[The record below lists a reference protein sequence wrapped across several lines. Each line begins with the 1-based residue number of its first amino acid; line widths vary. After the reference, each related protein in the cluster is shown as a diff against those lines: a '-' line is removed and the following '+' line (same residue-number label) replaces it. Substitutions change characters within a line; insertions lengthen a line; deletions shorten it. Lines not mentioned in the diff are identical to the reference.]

1 MIKRS
6 LVALAM
12 VALLLPAS
20 FAQGLGARAD
30 RGTARASAP
39 NFALKVGE
47 RLSYAVSWSNY
58 IVAGELTLETKSRSL
73 LDGVEAVHVSAEAQ
87 SVGLV
92 RALVYKVN
100 DTYVSFINPATMRPL
115 RAEKHSRRGNKREQ
129 SSIVIDH
136 KNRTAQTSDGRTI
149 EIPADTYDMA
159 GLLYAIRAMDL
170 EIGRPRTF
178 NLLENNKLYAITV
191 TAEAK
196 EKVTTRLGSFDA
208 IRMATKMAGGRD
220 SDLYNLK
227 LYVTNDARRL
237 PVLITAEPSWGDVK
251 VELTAADGIE
261 KK

>member
-1 MIKRS
+1 
-6 LVALAM
+6 
-12 VALLLPAS
+12 
-20 FAQGLGARAD
+20 
-30 RGTARASAP
+30 
-39 NFALKVGE
+39 
-47 RLSYAVSWSNY
+47 
-58 IVAGELTLETKSRSL
+58 
-73 LDGVEAVHVSAEAQ
+73 
-87 SVGLV
+87 
-92 RALVYKVN
+92 
-100 DTYVSFINPATMRPL
+100 
-115 RAEKHSRRGNKREQ
+115 
-129 SSIVIDH
+129 
-136 KNRTAQTSDGRTI
+136 
-149 EIPADTYDMA
+149 
-159 GLLYAIRAMDL
+159 MDL
-170 EIGRPRTF
+170 ELGRPRTF

>member
-1 MIKRS
+1 MINRS
-6 LVALAM
+6 MVALA
-12 VALLLPAS
+12 VAALLLPVS
-20 FAQGLGARAD
+20 FAQGVGERAERDGARA
-30 RGTARASAP
+30 AAP
-39 NFALKVGE
+39 NFALTVGE

-58 IVAGELTLETKSRSL
+58 IVAGELTLVTKSRSRL
-73 LDGVEAVHVSAEAQ
+73 EGVDAVHVAAEAQ

-100 DTYVSFINPATMRPL
+100 DTYESFIDAATMRPV
-115 RAEKHSRRGNKREQ
+115 RAEKNSRRGSKREQ
-129 SSIVIDH
+129 SSIVIDQ
-136 KNRTAQTSDGRTI
+136 KGRTARTSDGRTI

-178 NLLENNKLYAITV
+178 NLLEDNKLYAITV

-196 EKVTTRLGSFDA
+196 EKVTTRMGSFDA
-208 IRMATKMAGGRD
+208 IRMATKMAGGRE
-220 SDLYNLK
+220 SNLYNLK

-251 VELTAADGIE
+251 VELTAAAGVP